1 MSELIRSPIYTPAM
15 MSPLLSSVP
24 HGTHKR
30 RAPSSAFRA
39 PPCLLCFCWR
49 ICGIEWRL
57 KFATL
62 RRARRRLSLSLPIFP
77 PPKILFLKCPG
88 IADFACCTV
97 IFSII
102 THVALYAKQ
111 VQEDIYIVWPFP
123 QRRFFLI
130 LLIDCIVSAPLNL
143 SVPGSLER
151 AMR

>member
-1 MSELIRSPIYTPAM
+1 MSELIRSVRSPIYTPAM
-15 MSPLLSSVP
+15 MSLLLSSVP

-39 PPCLLCFCWR
+39 RPCLLFR
-49 ICGIEWRL
+49 DVV
-57 KFATL
+57 FAGGYAVL
-62 RRARRRLSLSLPIFP
+62 NGALNLPHCVELVIVCHCPCPSFH

-123 QRRFFLI
+123 QRRFFF
-130 LLIDCIVSAPLNL
+130 
-143 SVPGSLER
+143 
-151 AMR
+151 